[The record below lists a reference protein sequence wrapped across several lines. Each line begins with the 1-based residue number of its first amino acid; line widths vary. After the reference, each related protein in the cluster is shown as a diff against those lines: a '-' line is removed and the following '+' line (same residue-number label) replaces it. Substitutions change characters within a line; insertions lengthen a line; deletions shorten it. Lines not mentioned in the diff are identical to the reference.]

1 MKQFELHPASESY
14 YRKEGAVNCSRRLS
28 AAILSL
34 VATVVCTFLV
44 LAVSSTTAYAAVGD
58 TFIKEGLTYKVVNDS
73 YEVEIIDCDE
83 SASSVNVRT
92 SIMYG
97 EGALQDS
104 YSVVGVSKDAFSD
117 YEGTVVLEQN
127 ASSFYENIFNS
138 LPEGAKLVLNCAKLP
153 MESDTTIQLLSMA
166 SYVLEADG
174 ATQTINLPNG
184 RSFSEI
190 RVEPADGLTVLNKS
204 DAPISLQC
212 MSAYTGTYF
221 AVELAAGDQYSTSW
235 LWPSLNQFS
244 YSVNGGESVLVE
256 GAGTQ
261 TNYSVELPAET
272 PLDAT
277 ITVDISSLPGIAKGY
292 VTSSWEN
299 NTQEITLENGK
310 ATTEVT
316 LTPRDDLGGSDFPLT
331 TTIEFSVPATDQTV
345 WIGGVRH
352 DEAFSDEGITL
363 SYEEGT
369 PVVTLDG
376 ATIKQAGGPNASG
389 YALYAQSDLSVR
401 LAEGSDNYIYVGE
414 SGRQTGALYAGGE
427 LSLVSEGGSN
437 PGSLNIG
444 YTQYAFDSS
453 QVSGVVSADT
463 LWINASLNVVYR
475 ENAQGGML
483 PDAPLTLLY
492 AENDINLGARSAQIT
507 LGATGERSLYGA
519 MSRSGNIYAADCGSL
534 SVNGDI
540 LSALYSV
547 EGDISLGDHTDVS
560 LTCAGGANPG
570 IVNALK
576 GTVTINPVSGS
587 GSIVVTSQDATTPAY
602 LAKNIELVEGA
613 IFAEPE
619 SAKIGETTDSVY
631 GTCATIVDQN
641 GSVASKVIVSNERAA
656 EITGKTMGECFPNS
670 AIGEAVWTDVLK
682 RSDSYDSAYVISG
695 EDAHTI
701 ISCSAL
707 TLDIYQST
715 DFGSGGISNLPSL
728 EALLVRAHDN
738 GQIEV
743 GLGDLSL
750 DALYVDVDKVQKL
763 SINGEGARIKE
774 LESAPVSPAYTDYSL
789 QGLVFGDGVEVSSFG
804 ASDLNELTELKL
816 PSSVNSLW
824 LDNLSNLTQLDL
836 TSWENLQNLNLQA
849 VGIDGESGLKLDL
862 SHNTQLTSVTLR
874 SLNLSGELSLQALSQ
889 VENIRLEFVEGLSE
903 LDLSQN
909 HALTDVYV
917 SSLGLEKIVFADDA
931 VLTSLELG
939 NNQLTELTIPQAAQ
953 LETLSVGENKLT
965 SLNIPENSK
974 ATLKSLYA
982 YQNNLASLDLSGTKL
997 ELCLLKAATATGP
1010 EQYPSFEGVL
1020 QENGTVTVN
1029 LSGLAANIVSID
1041 PGSEGKYDAETGI
1054 LTFSSAEA
1062 AKAGFSY
1069 VYDTKGEVLNEDDAA
1084 VDLSRAYSA
1093 EGEALSEDGSG
1104 YVPVY
1109 MEVSAQVA
1117 LGSSSDGGD
1126 SEGDSGDASNNDDS
1140 IQQALAATGDKLV
1153 IPGLLVCAVASAAVV
1168 LIAWRKISQ
1177 N

>member
-1 MKQFELHPASESY
+1 M
-14 YRKEGAVNCSRRLS
+14 
-28 AAILSL
+28 
-34 VATVVCTFLV
+34 
-44 LAVSSTTAYAAVGD
+44 
-58 TFIKEGLTYKVVNDS
+58 
-73 YEVEIIDCDE
+73 
-83 SASSVNVRT
+83 
-92 SIMYG
+92 
-97 EGALQDS
+97 
-104 YSVVGVSKDAFSD
+104 
-117 YEGTVVLEQN
+117 
-127 ASSFYENIFNS
+127 
-138 LPEGAKLVLNCAKLP
+138 
-153 MESDTTIQLLSMA
+153 
-166 SYVLEADG
+166 
-174 ATQTINLPNG
+174 
-184 RSFSEI
+184 
-190 RVEPADGLTVLNKS
+190 
-204 DAPISLQC
+204 
-212 MSAYTGTYF
+212 
-221 AVELAAGDQYSTSW
+221 
-235 LWPSLNQFS
+235 
-244 YSVNGGESVLVE
+244 VE

-299 NTQEITLENGK
+299 NTQEIILENGK

-352 DEAFSDEGITL
+352 DEAFSDGGITL

-376 ATIKQAGGPNASG
+376 ATIKQAGGPNANG
-389 YALYAQSDLSVR
+389 YALYAPSDLSVR

-475 ENAQGGML
+475 ENAQGGMF

-587 GSIVVTSQDATTPAY
+587 GSIVVASQDATTPAY

-743 GLGDLSL
+743 SLGDLSL

-789 QGLVFGDGVEVSSFG
+789 QSLVFGDGVEVSSFG

-836 TSWENLQNLNLQA
+836 TSWENLQNFNLQA

-1062 AKAGFSY
+1062 AKVGFSY

-1084 VDLSRAYSA
+1084 VDLSRAYGA

>member
-789 QGLVFGDGVEVSSFG
+789 QSLVFGDGVEVSSFG

-997 ELCLLKAATATGP
+997 ELCLLKAATATGL

>member
-104 YSVVGVSKDAFSD
+104 YSVVGVSEDAFSD

-190 RVEPADGLTVLNKS
+190 RVESADGLTVLNKS

-299 NTQEITLENGK
+299 NTQEIILENGK

-352 DEAFSDEGITL
+352 DEAFSDGGITL

-376 ATIKQAGGPNASG
+376 ATIKQAGGPNANG
-389 YALYAQSDLSVR
+389 YALYAPSDLSVR

-475 ENAQGGML
+475 ENAQGGMF

-587 GSIVVTSQDATTPAY
+587 GSIVVASQDATTPAY

-789 QGLVFGDGVEVSSFG
+789 QSLVFGDGVEVSSFG

-1029 LSGLAANIVSID
+1029 LSGLAVNIVSID

-1084 VDLSRAYSA
+1084 VDLSRAYGA

>member
-104 YSVVGVSKDAFSD
+104 YSVVGVSEDAFSD

-789 QGLVFGDGVEVSSFG
+789 QSLVFGDGVEVSSFG

-1029 LSGLAANIVSID
+1029 LSGLAVNIVSID

-1084 VDLSRAYSA
+1084 VDLSRAYGA

>member
-44 LAVSSTTAYAAVGD
+44 FAVSSTTAYAAVGD

-104 YSVVGVSKDAFSD
+104 YSVVGVSEDAFSD

-789 QGLVFGDGVEVSSFG
+789 QSLVFGDGVEVSSFG

-1084 VDLSRAYSA
+1084 VDLSRAYGA

>member
-34 VATVVCTFLV
+34 VATVVCAFLV

-104 YSVVGVSKDAFSD
+104 YSVVGVSEDAFSD

-190 RVEPADGLTVLNKS
+190 RVESADGLTVLNKS

-299 NTQEITLENGK
+299 NTQEIILENGK

-352 DEAFSDEGITL
+352 DEAFSDGGITL

-376 ATIKQAGGPNASG
+376 ATIKQAGGPNANG
-389 YALYAQSDLSVR
+389 YALYAPSDLSVR

-475 ENAQGGML
+475 ENAQGGMF

-587 GSIVVTSQDATTPAY
+587 GSIVVASQDATTPAY

-789 QGLVFGDGVEVSSFG
+789 QSLVFGDGVEVSSFG

-1084 VDLSRAYSA
+1084 VDLSRAYGA

>member
-1 MKQFELHPASESY
+1 M
-14 YRKEGAVNCSRRLS
+14 
-28 AAILSL
+28 
-34 VATVVCTFLV
+34 
-44 LAVSSTTAYAAVGD
+44 
-58 TFIKEGLTYKVVNDS
+58 
-73 YEVEIIDCDE
+73 
-83 SASSVNVRT
+83 
-92 SIMYG
+92 
-97 EGALQDS
+97 
-104 YSVVGVSKDAFSD
+104 
-117 YEGTVVLEQN
+117 
-127 ASSFYENIFNS
+127 
-138 LPEGAKLVLNCAKLP
+138 
-153 MESDTTIQLLSMA
+153 
-166 SYVLEADG
+166 
-174 ATQTINLPNG
+174 
-184 RSFSEI
+184 
-190 RVEPADGLTVLNKS
+190 
-204 DAPISLQC
+204 
-212 MSAYTGTYF
+212 
-221 AVELAAGDQYSTSW
+221 
-235 LWPSLNQFS
+235 
-244 YSVNGGESVLVE
+244 
-256 GAGTQ
+256 
-261 TNYSVELPAET
+261 
-272 PLDAT
+272 
-277 ITVDISSLPGIAKGY
+277 
-292 VTSSWEN
+292 
-299 NTQEITLENGK
+299 
-310 ATTEVT
+310 
-316 LTPRDDLGGSDFPLT
+316 
-331 TTIEFSVPATDQTV
+331 
-345 WIGGVRH
+345 
-352 DEAFSDEGITL
+352 
-363 SYEEGT
+363 
-369 PVVTLDG
+369 
-376 ATIKQAGGPNASG
+376 
-389 YALYAQSDLSVR
+389 
-401 LAEGSDNYIYVGE
+401 
-414 SGRQTGALYAGGE
+414 
-427 LSLVSEGGSN
+427 
-437 PGSLNIG
+437 
-444 YTQYAFDSS
+444 
-453 QVSGVVSADT
+453 
-463 LWINASLNVVYR
+463 
-475 ENAQGGML
+475 
-483 PDAPLTLLY
+483 
-492 AENDINLGARSAQIT
+492 
-507 LGATGERSLYGA
+507 
-519 MSRSGNIYAADCGSL
+519 
-534 SVNGDI
+534 
-540 LSALYSV
+540 
-547 EGDISLGDHTDVS
+547 
-560 LTCAGGANPG
+560 
-570 IVNALK
+570 
-576 GTVTINPVSGS
+576 
-587 GSIVVTSQDATTPAY
+587 VTSQDATTPAY

-695 EDAHTI
+695 EDAHAI

-715 DFGSGGISNLPSL
+715 EFGSGGISNLPSL

-743 GLGDLSL
+743 SLGDLSL
-750 DALYVDVDKVQKL
+750 DALYVDVDKVQAL
-763 SINGEGARIKE
+763 SFNGDDVRIRE
-774 LESAPVSPAYTDYSL
+774 FDIAPASPAYTDYSL
-789 QGLVFGDGVEVSSFG
+789 QSLVFGDGVEVSSFG

-816 PSSVNSLW
+816 PSSVKSLW

-889 VENIRLEFVEGLSE
+889 VENIRLEFAEGLSE

-982 YQNNLASLDLSGTKL
+982 YQNNLASLDLSGMKL
-997 ELCLLKAATATGP
+997 ELCLLKTATATGP

-1054 LTFSSAEA
+1054 LMFSSAEA
-1062 AKAGFSY
+1062 AKAGFLY

-1084 VDLSRAYSA
+1084 VDLSRAYGA

>member
-104 YSVVGVSKDAFSD
+104 YSVVGVSEDAFSD

-190 RVEPADGLTVLNKS
+190 RVESADGLTVLNKS

-299 NTQEITLENGK
+299 NTQEIILENGK

-352 DEAFSDEGITL
+352 DEAFSDGGITL

-376 ATIKQAGGPNASG
+376 ATIKQAGGPNANG
-389 YALYAQSDLSVR
+389 YALYAPSDLSVR

-475 ENAQGGML
+475 ENAQGGMF

-587 GSIVVTSQDATTPAY
+587 GSIVVASQDATTPAY

-743 GLGDLSL
+743 SLGDLSL

-789 QGLVFGDGVEVSSFG
+789 QSLVFGDGVEVSSFG

-836 TSWENLQNLNLQA
+836 TSWENLQNFNLQA

-1062 AKAGFSY
+1062 AKVGFSY

-1084 VDLSRAYSA
+1084 VDLSRAYGA

>member
-58 TFIKEGLTYKVVNDS
+58 TFIKEGLTYKVVSDS
-73 YEVEIIDCDE
+73 NEVEIIDCDE

-97 EGALQDS
+97 EEALQVP
-104 YSVVGVSKDAFSD
+104 YSVVGVSEDAFSD
-117 YEGTVVLEQN
+117 YGGTIVLEQN
-127 ASSFYENIFNS
+127 VSSFYENIFNS
-138 LPEGAKLVLNCAKLP
+138 LPGEATLVLNCAKLP
-153 MESDTTIQLLSMA
+153 MENDTTIQLLSMA
-166 SYVLEADG
+166 SYVLEANG

-190 RVEPADGLTVLNKS
+190 RVEPTDGLTVLNKS

-212 MSAYTGTYF
+212 MSAFTGKYF
-221 AVELAAGDQYSTSW
+221 TVELAAGDQYSTSW

-244 YSVNGGESVLVE
+244 YSVNGGDSVLVE

-310 ATTEVT
+310 VTTEVT

-352 DEAFSDEGITL
+352 DEAFSDGGITL

-376 ATIKQAGGPNASG
+376 AMISQAGGPNASG
-389 YALYAQSDLSVR
+389 YALYAPSDLFVR

-427 LSLVSEGGSN
+427 LSIVSEGGSN

-444 YTQYAFDSS
+444 YMQYEFDSS
-453 QVSGVVSADT
+453 QVTGVVSADT
-463 LWINASLNVVYR
+463 LWIGASLNVVYR
-475 ENAQGGML
+475 ENAQDGTL

-492 AENDINLGARSAQIT
+492 AENDITLVARSAQIT
-507 LGATGERSLYGA
+507 LEATGERELYGV
-519 MSRSGNIYAADCGSL
+519 MSHKGNINAADCGSL

-540 LSALYSV
+540 LSALYSA
-547 EGDISLGDHTDVS
+547 EGNISLGDHIDVS

-576 GTVTINPVSGS
+576 GTITIDSVSGS
-587 GSIVVTSQDATTPAY
+587 GSIVVTSQDAATPAY
-602 LAKNIELVEGA
+602 LANNIELAEGV
-613 IFAEPE
+613 IFVEPE
-619 SAKIGETTDSVY
+619 SAKVGETTDSVY
-631 GTCATIVDQN
+631 GTCKTIVNQD
-641 GSVASKVIVSNERAA
+641 GSAASKVVISNESAN
-656 EITGKTMGECFPNS
+656 EITGKTMGDCFPEN
-670 AIGEAVWTDVLK
+670 ALGEAVWTDVLK
-682 RSDSYDSAYVISG
+682 RSDSYDPGYVISAK
-695 EDAHTI
+695 DAHAI

-707 TLDIYQST
+707 TLDIYH
-715 DFGSGGISNLPSL
+715 FGRGGISNLPSL

-743 GLGDLSL
+743 NLGDLSL
-750 DALYVDVDKVQKL
+750 DALYVDVDKVQAL
-763 SINGEGARIKE
+763 NINGEGARIKE
-774 LESAPVSPAYTDYSL
+774 FESAPAVANTDYSL
-789 QGLVFGDGVEVSSFG
+789 QSLVFGDGVEVSSFG

-816 PSSVNSLW
+816 PSSLNSLW

-836 TSWENLQNLNLQA
+836 TSWENLQNLSLQA

-862 SHNTQLTSVTLR
+862 SRNTQLASVTLR
-874 SLNLSGELSLQALSQ
+874 SLNLSGGLSLQELSQ
-889 VENIRLEFVEGLSE
+889 LESVDFRYLEGLSE

-931 VLTSLELG
+931 ALTSLELG

-982 YQNNLASLDLSGTKL
+982 YRNNLASLDLSGMKL
-997 ELCLLKAATATGP
+997 EVCLLKAATATGP

-1020 QENGTVTVN
+1020 QENGTVTVD
-1029 LSGLAANIVSID
+1029 LFGLAANIVNVD

-1054 LTFSSAEA
+1054 LTFNSAEA

-1069 VYDTKGEVLNEDDAA
+1069 VYDTKGEVLNDDDAA
-1084 VDLSRAYSA
+1084 VDLSRAYGTES
-1093 EGEALSEDGSG
+1093 EALSEDGSG

-1109 MEVSAQVA
+1109 MEASAQVA

-1126 SEGDSGDASNNDDS
+1126 SEGGSGDASNNDDS
-1140 IQQALAATGDKLV
+1140 IQQALAATGDKLI

-1168 LIAWRKISQ
+1168 FIARRKISQ

>member
-14 YRKEGAVNCSRRLS
+14 CRKEGAVNCSRRLS

-34 VATVVCTFLV
+34 VATAVCAFLV
-44 LAVSSTTAYAAVGD
+44 LAVSSTTAYAVVGD

-83 SASSVNVRT
+83 STSSVNVRT

-104 YSVVGVSKDAFSD
+104 YSVVGVSEDAFSD

-127 ASSFYENIFNS
+127 VSAFYENIFNS
-138 LPEGAKLVLNCAKLP
+138 LPGEATLVLNCAKLP

-244 YSVNGGESVLVE
+244 YSVNGGDSVLVE
-256 GAGTQ
+256 GEGTQ

-363 SYEEGT
+363 SYEEGI

-376 ATIKQAGGPNASG
+376 ATINQVGGPNASG
-389 YALYAQSDLSVR
+389 YALYAPGDLSVR
-401 LAEGSDNYIYVGE
+401 LAEGSDNDICVGE

-427 LSLVSEGGSN
+427 LSIVSEGGSN

-444 YTQYAFDSS
+444 YTQYTFDSS
-453 QVSGVVSADT
+453 QVSGVVSADA
-463 LWINASLNVVYR
+463 LWIGASLNVGYH
-475 ENAQGGML
+475 ENTQGGML

-507 LGATGERSLYGA
+507 LGATGERSLYGI

-540 LSALYSV
+540 LSALYSA

-576 GTVTINPVSGS
+576 GTVTINSVSGS
-587 GSIVVTSQDATTPAY
+587 GSIVVASDNAETPAY
-602 LAKNIELVEGA
+602 LAKNIELAERV
-613 IFAEPE
+613 IFVEPE
-619 SAKIGETTDSVY
+619 SAKVGETTDSVY
-631 GTCATIVDQN
+631 GTCATIVDQD
-641 GSVASKVIVSNERAA
+641 GSVASKVIVSNESAA
-656 EITGKTMGECFPNS
+656 GITGKTMGECFPNS
-670 AIGEAVWTDVLK
+670 AIGEAVWTDILK
-682 RSDSYDSAYVISG
+682 RSDSYDPAYVISG
-695 EDAHTI
+695 EDAHAI

-707 TLDIYQST
+707 TLDIYQSI
-715 DFGSGGISNLPSL
+715 DLGSGGISNLPSL

-738 GQIEV
+738 GQTEV

-763 SINGEGARIKE
+763 SINGEGARVREFDI
-774 LESAPVSPAYTDYSL
+774 APASPAYTDYSL
-789 QGLVFGDGVEVSSFG
+789 QSLVFGDGVEVSSFG
-804 ASDLNELTELKL
+804 ASDLNEVTEFKL
-816 PSSVNSLW
+816 PSSLNSLW
-824 LDNLSNLTQLDL
+824 LTNLNNLTQLDL
-836 TSWENLQNLNLQA
+836 TSWENLQNLSLQA

-862 SHNTQLTSVTLR
+862 SHNTQLRNVRLT
-874 SLNLSGELSLQALSQ
+874 SLNLSGGLSFQTLAQL
-889 VENIRLEFVEGLSE
+889 ENLRLEFLEGLSE

-909 HALTDVYV
+909 HALVEVYLP
-917 SSLGLEKIVFADDA
+917 SLGLEQIAFADDA
-931 VLTSLELG
+931 ALTSLELS
-939 NNQLTELTIPQAAQ
+939 NNQLSELVIPQAAQ
-953 LETLSVGENKLT
+953 LEELSVGENNLT
-965 SLNIPENSK
+965 ILTIPENSK
-974 ATLKSLYA
+974 ATLKKLHA
-982 YQNNLASLDLSGTKL
+982 YQNNLASLDLSGMKL
-997 ELCLLKAATATGP
+997 EDCKLQLANTPGSKQTP
-1010 EQYPSFEGVL
+1010 IFEGVL

-1029 LSGLAANIVSID
+1029 LSDLAANIVSVD
-1041 PGSEGKYDAETGI
+1041 PGSEGKYDAGTGI
-1054 LTFSSAEA
+1054 LTFNSAEA

-1084 VDLSRAYSA
+1084 VDLSRVYGTES
-1093 EGEALSEDGSG
+1093 EALSEDGSG

-1109 MEVSAQVA
+1109 MEASAQVA

-1126 SEGDSGDASNNDDS
+1126 SEGGSGGASNNDDS
-1140 IQQALAATGDKLV
+1140 IQQALAVTGDKLV
-1153 IPGLLVCAVASAAVV
+1153 IPGLLVCVVASAAVV